1 MESAAILWVFRLV
14 VCVGLVVLL
23 MEVGERIFLAKRRRE
38 YDRETLRRIEELRE
52 RMRERRKAKEQ

>member
-1 MESAAILWVFRLV
+1 MESAIILWVFRLV

>member
-1 MESAAILWVFRLV
+1 MESAVILWVFRLV